1 MLNAMCSPGLNATI
15 GVQWV
20 TPQLP
25 QLVIYLD
32 PESVAV
38 QPPPFPDGDL
48 VLSRFLREM
57 SREAAKLATE
67 LETRRAGGPPPEEPT
82 LGRLIAAQELTAE
95 EVDRDNRT

>member
-1 MLNAMCSPGLNATI
+1 MFNAACSPGPNASMGI
-15 GVQWV
+15 QWV

-38 QPPPFPDGDL
+38 QPPPFPDGEL

-67 LETRRAGGPPPEEPT
+67 LETRRAGGPSPEEPT
-82 LGRLIAAQELTAE
+82 LGRLIAPRELTTE
-95 EVDRDNRT
+95 DVDRDNQQ